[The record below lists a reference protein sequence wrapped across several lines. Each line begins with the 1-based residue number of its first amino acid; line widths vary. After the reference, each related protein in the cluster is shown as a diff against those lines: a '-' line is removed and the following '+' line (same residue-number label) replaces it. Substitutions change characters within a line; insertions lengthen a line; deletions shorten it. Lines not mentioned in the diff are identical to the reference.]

1 MKKSKCTDIRSFFGR
16 AASEQREVNVSQ
28 LGEPNCSN
36 SINNEL
42 LSSLP
47 GDTTTNSCATG
58 SIGTAD
64 AEQLVQTGTI
74 VNVHCESKN
83 GSEPGNGFET
93 DIISLPDSPNQPDP
107 SYTMV
112 QTVTDKNSTKK
123 LSVIFFCYIGVA
135 NTFFAKY
142 LL

>member
-64 AEQLVQTGTI
+64 AEKLVQTGTI
-74 VNVHCESKN
+74 VNVHSESKN
-83 GSEPGNGFET
+83 GSESANGFG
-93 DIISLPDSPNQPDP
+93 SGQWVL
-107 SYTMV
+107 
-112 QTVTDKNSTKK
+112 
-123 LSVIFFCYIGVA
+123 
-135 NTFFAKY
+135 
-142 LL
+142 